1 MGKGRMYTN
10 VKIPRGCGGEQTQ
23 EEFILSGRLFF
34 TTSTELWG
42 ETLGRFYLGG
52 WRIAKLI
59 VEKVW
64 IPNPMSRL
72 FPQMELKP
80 FSTWEGAA
88 NSVTCHFQGSGVDPC
103 CWEKGKRNPLSLG
116 WGGNSTGLQDPVLG
130 PGDVSSLWET
140 SRTISLAQDPPQLW
154 GRQCFPQWRGMPTLR
169 NPTTEAEEQYSQV
182 GRTRIRGNKL
192 CLPQQVPK

>member
-1 MGKGRMYTN
+1 MYTN

-23 EEFILSGRLFF
+23 EEFTLSGRLFF

-103 CWEKGKRNPLSLG
+103 CWEKGKKNPLSLG
-116 WGGNSTGLQDPVLG
+116 WGRKQYWTSGSCTSTRRCLLPLGDEQGNLSCIRPATVMRQTVFSTMKRDTNTEKSHHWSWGTIL
-130 PGDVSSLWET
+130 T
-140 SRTISLAQDPPQLW
+140 S
-154 GRQCFPQWRGMPTLR
+154 G
-169 NPTTEAEEQYSQV
+169 
-182 GRTRIRGNKL
+182 
-192 CLPQQVPK
+192 